1 MKTTTKAMLLIIGAI
16 VLVLLFSALSCTS
29 DRFQRIS
36 ACTVCHEIFV
46 DFDEYKPI
54 GIASEEIEDFK
65 PKEVF
70 EPGAFDVTVGC
81 AECHA
86 YPYEEYRESAHYD
99 NDRDVRP
106 GCVGCHEPHSVR
118 EILHWKFI
126 YLNNG
131 TINESP
137 FHAVSNSLRDIEMWE
152 NELRPKMAAKVR
164 QTMVEEKS
172 AKCKVCHKPESE
184 WWQEIGQHSS
194 AIKEAKVAE
203 EVNCINCHYNL
214 VHEDVE
220 WPEMEA
226 E

>member
-1 MKTTTKAMLLIIGAI
+1 LKTTTKAMLLIIAAI

-46 DFDEYKPI
+46 DYDEYKPI
-54 GIASEEIEDFK
+54 GTASEEIEDFK
-65 PKEVF
+65 PREVF

-99 NDRDVRP
+99 NERDVRP

-126 YLNNG
+126 YLNQG
-131 TINESP
+131 TLGESP
-137 FHAVSNSLRDIEMWE
+137 FHAVSNSLRDIEQWE

-164 QTMVEEKS
+164 QKMVENKS
-172 AKCKVCHKPESE
+172 ARCKVCHKPESE
-184 WWQEIGQHSS
+184 WWQEIGQHKS
-194 AIKEAKVAE
+194 AIEKAKVAE
-203 EVNCINCHYNL
+203 EVLCINCHYNL
-214 VHEDVE
+214 VHEDVD